1 MSALNLATI
10 VLRLAQHPRGWR
22 VDDLC
27 AELEIK
33 PRTYRKYRQVLQ
45 EQFRPFFREGVSLVQ
60 EVSEPGGRY
69 LRLVEPLPPPPGRD
83 AHIAVD
89 VLFGPTPW
97 LHKYVSERV
106 WYPGQAFEDVTG
118 GKLRM
123 TFRVASLDGVV
134 AWLQQ
139 FGDDVEVLKPS
150 ELRHA
155 LGRGRP

>member
-1 MSALNLATI
+1 M
-10 VLRLAQHPRGWR
+10 
-22 VDDLC
+22 
-27 AELEIK
+27 
-33 PRTYRKYRQVLQ
+33 
-45 EQFRPFFREGVSLVQ
+45 
-60 EVSEPGGRY
+60 
-69 LRLVEPLPPPPGRD
+69 
-83 AHIAVD
+83 
-89 VLFGPTPW
+89 
-97 LHKYVSERV
+97 